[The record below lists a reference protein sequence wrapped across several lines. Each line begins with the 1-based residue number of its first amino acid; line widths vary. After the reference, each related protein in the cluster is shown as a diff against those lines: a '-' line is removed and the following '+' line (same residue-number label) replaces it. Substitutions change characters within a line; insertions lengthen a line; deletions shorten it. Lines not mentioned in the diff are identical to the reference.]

1 MRILV
6 VSDTHGDAYALEQA
20 ILAQPGA
27 RVILHLGDGAREAED
42 METRFPDRTFY
53 CVRGN
58 GDFSGGS
65 SLPYTREERL
75 GDKRF
80 FFTHGHLYDAKL
92 GLYRLVCAA
101 RERKADLLLFGHT
114 HQSLTDYDDG
124 LYILN
129 PGSLSGR
136 GGTYGT
142 VDITPA
148 GVVLNIVRN
157 RA

>member
-65 SLPYTREERL
+65 SCP
-75 GDKRF
+75 
-80 FFTHGHLYDAKL
+80 
-92 GLYRLVCAA
+92 
-101 RERKADLLLFGHT
+101 
-114 HQSLTDYDDG
+114 
-124 LYILN
+124 I
-129 PGSLSGR
+129 PG
-136 GGTYGT
+136 
-142 VDITPA
+142 
-148 GVVLNIVRN
+148 RN
-157 RA
+157 A

>member
-1 MRILV
+1 MPWSR
-6 VSDTHGDAYALEQA
+6 
-20 ILAQPGA
+20 
-27 RVILHLGDGAREAED
+27 
-42 METRFPDRTFY
+42 RFSPS
-53 CVRGN
+53 RGR
-58 GDFSGGS
+58 GS
-65 SLPYTREERL
+65 SSIWGTAR
-75 GDKRF
+75 GKRF

-114 HQSLTDYDDG
+114 HQPLTDYDDG

-129 PGSLSGR
+129 PGSLSGS

>member
-1 MRILV
+1 MPWSRRFSPSRGRGSSSIWGRRAGGGGHGGP
-6 VSDTHGDAYALEQA
+6 VSRPDVLLRAGK
-20 ILAQPGA
+20 
-27 RVILHLGDGAREAED
+27 R
-42 METRFPDRTFY
+42 RFFR
-53 CVRGN
+53 RL
-58 GDFSGGS
+58 

-80 FFTHGHLYDAKL
+80 FFTHSHLYDAKL
-92 GLYRLVCAA
+92 GLYQLVCAA

-114 HQSLTDYDDG
+114 HQPLTDYDDG

-129 PGSLSGR
+129 PGSLSGS